1 MCRISILMVSP
12 RRLDIDRL
20 LTMGYNKNIFIVE
33 EVTSASSESNLD
45 KIIVKGLTVFA
56 YQGGNRLLGE
66 VHISGAK
73 NSVLPI
79 IVATL
84 LAEGRCVLDDVPRLA
99 DVQIIKDVLES
110 LGADITFTDNTM
122 EVDGAPVNKVQAPI
136 EYIKKMRASVLIM
149 GPLLARFGRAV
160 LSLPGG
166 CAIGARPIDLHL
178 KGLEVLGA
186 SIQIRDDE
194 VVAEVPGGRLKG
206 DRIFLRVP
214 SVGATE
220 NLMMAASLAE
230 GVTVI
235 ENAAEE
241 PEIVDLA
248 NFLNAMGADVRG
260 AGTGVIRITGV
271 EHLHGA
277 NHTIIPDRIEA
288 GSYLLAGAITGS
300 TVRVTNCIA
309 DHLRPVL
316 DKIVESGATVEV
328 DEVANTVTVHGA
340 EKIRPVDVKT
350 LPYPGFPTDMQSQ
363 FMAYMTVAEGTCQFT
378 ETIFENRFMHVDEL
392 RKMGANIQAE
402 GRNAFITGVPKLH
415 GAAVRATDLRAGAA
429 LIIAGLAAEGETT
442 VSDLYHLDRGYE
454 DLIGKF
460 QSLGADIRRIDDGE

>member
-1 MCRISILMVSP
+1 M
-12 RRLDIDRL
+12 
-20 LTMGYNKNIFIVE
+20 
-33 EVTSASSESNLD
+33 TSASSESNLD
-45 KIIVKGLTVFA
+45 KIIVT
-56 YQGGNRLLGE
+56 GGRKLSGE
-66 VHISGAK
+66 VRISGAK

-84 LAEGRCVLDDVPRLA
+84 LAEGRCVLEDVPRLA

-316 DKIVESGATVEV
+316 DKIVDSGATSEV

-340 EKIRPVDVKT
+340 EHIHPVDVKT

-363 FMAYMTVAEGTCQFT
+363 FMAYMTVADGTCQFT

>member
-45 KIIVKGLTVFA
+45 KIIVT
-56 YQGGNRLLGE
+56 GGRKLSGE
-66 VHISGAK
+66 VRISGAK

-340 EKIRPVDVKT
+340 
-350 LPYPGFPTDMQSQ
+350 
-363 FMAYMTVAEGTCQFT
+363 
-378 ETIFENRFMHVDEL
+378 
-392 RKMGANIQAE
+392 
-402 GRNAFITGVPKLH
+402 
-415 GAAVRATDLRAGAA
+415 
-429 LIIAGLAAEGETT
+429 
-442 VSDLYHLDRGYE
+442 
-454 DLIGKF
+454 
-460 QSLGADIRRIDDGE
+460 

>member
-1 MCRISILMVSP
+1 M
-12 RRLDIDRL
+12 
-20 LTMGYNKNIFIVE
+20 
-33 EVTSASSESNLD
+33 TSASSESNLD
-45 KIIVKGLTVFA
+45 KIIVT
-56 YQGGNRLLGE
+56 GGRKLSGE
-66 VHISGAK
+66 VRISGAK

-84 LAEGRCVLDDVPRLA
+84 LAEGRCVLEDVPRLA

-230 GVTVI
+230 GLTVI

-316 DKIVESGATVEV
+316 DKIVESGATIEV

-340 EKIRPVDVKT
+340 EHIHPVDVKT

-363 FMAYMTVAEGTCQFT
+363 FMAYMTVADGTCQFT

>member
-1 MCRISILMVSP
+1 M
-12 RRLDIDRL
+12 
-20 LTMGYNKNIFIVE
+20 
-33 EVTSASSESNLD
+33 TSASSESNLD
-45 KIIVKGLTVFA
+45 KIIVT
-56 YQGGNRLLGE
+56 GGRKLSGE
-66 VHISGAK
+66 VRISGAK

-84 LAEGRCVLDDVPRLA
+84 LAEGRCVLEDVPRLA

-316 DKIVESGATVEV
+316 DKIVESGATIEV

-340 EKIRPVDVKT
+340 EHIHPVDVKT

-363 FMAYMTVAEGTCQFT
+363 FMAYMTVADGTCQFT

-402 GRNAFITGVPKLH
+402 GRNAFITGVSKLH

>member
-1 MCRISILMVSP
+1 MGRISILMVSP

-20 LTMGYNKNIFIVE
+20 WTMGYNKNIFIVE

-45 KIIVKGLTVFA
+45 KIIVT
-56 YQGGNRLLGE
+56 GGRKLSGE
-66 VHISGAK
+66 VRISGAK

-300 TVRVTNCIA
+300 TVRVTNCIS

>member
-1 MCRISILMVSP
+1 MGRISILMVSP

-20 LTMGYNKNIFIVE
+20 WTMGYNKNIFIVE

-45 KIIVKGLTVFA
+45 KIIVT
-56 YQGGNRLLGE
+56 GGRKLSGE
-66 VHISGAK
+66 VRISGAK

-402 GRNAFITGVPKLH
+402 GRNAFITGVPTLH

-429 LIIAGLAAEGETT
+429 LIIAGLAAEGKTT

>member
-1 MCRISILMVSP
+1 M
-12 RRLDIDRL
+12 
-20 LTMGYNKNIFIVE
+20 
-33 EVTSASSESNLD
+33 TSASSESNLD
-45 KIIVKGLTVFA
+45 KIIVT
-56 YQGGNRLLGE
+56 GGRKLSGE
-66 VHISGAK
+66 VRISGAK

-84 LAEGRCVLDDVPRLA
+84 LAEGRCVLEDVPRLA

-149 GPLLARFGRAV
+149 GPLLARFGRVV

-316 DKIVESGATVEV
+316 DKIVESGATIEV

-340 EKIRPVDVKT
+340 EHIHPVDVKT

-363 FMAYMTVAEGTCQFT
+363 FMAYMTVADGTCQFT

>member
-45 KIIVKGLTVFA
+45 KIIVT
-56 YQGGNRLLGE
+56 GGRKLSGE
-66 VHISGAK
+66 VRISGAK

-363 FMAYMTVAEGTCQFT
+363 FMAYMAVAEGTCQFT

>member
-1 MCRISILMVSP
+1 MGRISILMVSP

-20 LTMGYNKNIFIVE
+20 WTMGYNKNIFIVE

-45 KIIVKGLTVFA
+45 KIIVT
-56 YQGGNRLLGE
+56 GGRKLSGE
-66 VHISGAK
+66 VRISGAK

-460 QSLGADIRRIDDGE
+460 QSLGAGIRRIDDGE

>member
-1 MCRISILMVSP
+1 
-12 RRLDIDRL
+12 
-20 LTMGYNKNIFIVE
+20 MGYNKNIFRVE

-45 KIIVKGLTVFA
+45 KIIVT
-56 YQGGNRLLGE
+56 GGRKLSGE
-66 VHISGAK
+66 VRISGAK

-84 LAEGRCVLDDVPRLA
+84 LAEGRCVLEDVPRLA

-316 DKIVESGATVEV
+316 DKIVESGATIEV

-340 EKIRPVDVKT
+340 EHIHPVDVKT

-363 FMAYMTVAEGTCQFT
+363 FMAYMTVADGTCQFT

>member
-1 MCRISILMVSP
+1 MR
-12 RRLDIDRL
+12 
-20 LTMGYNKNIFIVE
+20 YNKGNAIEGGDVGAGRR
-33 EVTSASSESNLD
+33 EVD
-45 KIIVKGLTVFA
+45 KIIVT
-56 YQGGNRLLGE
+56 GGRRLSGE
-66 VHISGAK
+66 VRISGAK
-73 NSVLPI
+73 NAVLPI

-84 LAEGRCVLDDVPRLA
+84 LSEGCCVLEDVPRLA
-99 DVQIIKDVLES
+99 DVQIIKDVLLS
-110 LGADITFTDNTM
+110 LGAEITFQDNTM
-122 EVDGAPVNKVQAPI
+122 EINGAPVDKVQAPV

-178 KGLEVLGA
+178 KGLETLGA
-186 SIQIRDDE
+186 AIQIRDDE
-194 VVAEVPGGRLKG
+194 VVAEVPGGGRLKG
-206 DRIFLRVP
+206 ERIFLRVP

-230 GVTVI
+230 GTTVI

-260 AGTGVIRITGV
+260 AGTNVIRINGV
-271 EHLHGA
+271 ERLHGA
-277 NHTIIPDRIEA
+277 EHTIIPDRIEA

-316 DKIVESGATVEV
+316 DKIVESGSVIEV
-328 DEVANTVTVHGA
+328 DEVANAVTVHGTD
-340 EKIRPVDVKT
+340 KILPVDIKT

-363 FMAYMTVAEGTCQFT
+363 FMAYLTLAEGTSQVT
-378 ETIFENRFMHVDEL
+378 ETIFENRFMHVEEL
-392 RKMGANIQAE
+392 RKLGANIQTE
-402 GRNAFITGVPKLH
+402 GRNAFVNGVAKLH
-415 GAAVRATDLRAGAA
+415 GASVRATDLRAGAA

-442 VSDLYHLDRGYE
+442 IGDLYHLDRGYE

-460 QSLGADIRRIDDGE
+460 QSLGADIRRFDDGQ

>member
-1 MCRISILMVSP
+1 M
-12 RRLDIDRL
+12 
-20 LTMGYNKNIFIVE
+20 
-33 EVTSASSESNLD
+33 TSASSESNLD
-45 KIIVKGLTVFA
+45 KIIVT
-56 YQGGNRLLGE
+56 GGRKLSGE
-66 VHISGAK
+66 VRISGAK

-84 LAEGRCVLDDVPRLA
+84 LAEGRCVLEDVPRLA

-271 EHLHGA
+271 EYLHGA

-316 DKIVESGATVEV
+316 DKIVESGATIEV

-340 EKIRPVDVKT
+340 EHIHPVDVKT

-363 FMAYMTVAEGTCQFT
+363 FMAYMTVADGTCQFT

>member
-1 MCRISILMVSP
+1 M
-12 RRLDIDRL
+12 
-20 LTMGYNKNIFIVE
+20 
-33 EVTSASSESNLD
+33 TSASSESNLD
-45 KIIVKGLTVFA
+45 KIIVT
-56 YQGGNRLLGE
+56 GGRKLSGE
-66 VHISGAK
+66 VRISGAK

-99 DVQIIKDVLES
+99 DVQIIKDVLQS
-110 LGADITFTDNTM
+110 LGADIIFQDNTM

-194 VVAEVPGGRLKG
+194 VVAEVPNGRLKG

-260 AGTGVIRITGV
+260 AGTGVIRINGV

-328 DEVANTVTVHGA
+328 DEVENTVTVHGCDN
-340 EKIRPVDVKT
+340 IRPVDVKT

-429 LIIAGLAAEGETT
+429 LIIAGLAAEGETI

>member
-45 KIIVKGLTVFA
+45 KIIVT
-56 YQGGNRLLGE
+56 GGRKLSGE
-66 VHISGAK
+66 VRISGAK

-84 LAEGRCVLDDVPRLA
+84 LAEGRCVMDDVPRLA

>member
-1 MCRISILMVSP
+1 
-12 RRLDIDRL
+12 
-20 LTMGYNKNIFIVE
+20 VE

-45 KIIVKGLTVFA
+45 KIIVT
-56 YQGGNRLLGE
+56 GGRKLSGE
-66 VHISGAK
+66 VRISGAK

-84 LAEGRCVLDDVPRLA
+84 LAEGRCVLEDVPRLA

-194 VVAEVPGGRLKG
+194 VVAEVLGGRLKG

-316 DKIVESGATVEV
+316 DKIVESGATIEV

-340 EKIRPVDVKT
+340 EHIHPVDVKT

-363 FMAYMTVAEGTCQFT
+363 FMAYMTVADGTCQFT

>member
-1 MCRISILMVSP
+1 
-12 RRLDIDRL
+12 
-20 LTMGYNKNIFIVE
+20 MGYNKNIFIVE

-45 KIIVKGLTVFA
+45 KIIVT
-56 YQGGNRLLGE
+56 GGRKLSGE
-66 VHISGAK
+66 VRISGAK

-220 NLMMAASLAE
+220 NLMMAASFAE

-402 GRNAFITGVPKLH
+402 GRNAFITGVPTLH

-429 LIIAGLAAEGETT
+429 LIIAGLAAEGKTT

>member
-1 MCRISILMVSP
+1 M
-12 RRLDIDRL
+12 
-20 LTMGYNKNIFIVE
+20 
-33 EVTSASSESNLD
+33 TSASSESNLD
-45 KIIVKGLTVFA
+45 KIIVT
-56 YQGGNRLLGE
+56 GGRKLSGE
-66 VHISGAK
+66 VRISGAK

-84 LAEGRCVLDDVPRLA
+84 LAEGRCVLEDVPRLA

-248 NFLNAMGADVRG
+248 NFLNVMGADVRG

-316 DKIVESGATVEV
+316 DKIVESGATIEV

-340 EKIRPVDVKT
+340 EHIHPVDVKT

-363 FMAYMTVAEGTCQFT
+363 FMAYMTVADGTCQFT

>member
-1 MCRISILMVSP
+1 
-12 RRLDIDRL
+12 
-20 LTMGYNKNIFIVE
+20 MGYNKNIFIVE

-45 KIIVKGLTVFA
+45 KIIVT
-56 YQGGNRLLGE
+56 GGRKLSGE
-66 VHISGAK
+66 VRISGAK

-309 DHLRPVL
+309 DHLRSVL

-402 GRNAFITGVPKLH
+402 GRNAFITGVPTLH

-429 LIIAGLAAEGETT
+429 LIIAGLAAEGKTT

>member
-1 MCRISILMVSP
+1 MTYYGEWVTINVLQIQGGDVGS
-12 RRLDIDRL
+12 DR
-20 LTMGYNKNIFIVE
+20 E
-33 EVTSASSESNLD
+33 ELD
-45 KIIVKGLTVFA
+45 KIIVT
-56 YQGGNRLLGE
+56 GGKKLSGE
-66 VHISGAK
+66 VRISGAK

-84 LAEGRCVLDDVPRLA
+84 LAEGRCVLEDVPRLA
-99 DVQIIKDVLES
+99 DVNIIKDVLVS
-110 LGADITFTDNTM
+110 LGSDISFTENTM
-122 EVDGAPVNKVQAPI
+122 VADGASVNKVQAPV

-178 KGLEVLGA
+178 KGLEALGA

-194 VVAEVPGGRLKG
+194 VVADVPGGCLKG
-206 DRIFLRVP
+206 ANIFLRVP

-230 GVTVI
+230 GVTTI

-248 NFLNAMGADVRG
+248 NFLNEMGAKVRG
-260 AGTGVIRITGV
+260 AGTGTIRITGV

-316 DKIVESGATVEV
+316 EKIEESGVRVEI
-328 DEVANTVTVHGA
+328 DDTAHTVTVHGS
-340 EKIRPVDVKT
+340 ENKIRPVDIKT

-363 FMAYMTVAEGTCQFT
+363 FMAYLTLAEGNCQVT

-392 RKMGANIQAE
+392 RKLGANIQTE
-402 GRNAFITGVPKLH
+402 GRTAFVTGVKKLY
-415 GAAVRATDLRAGAA
+415 GADVRATDLRAGAA
-429 LIIAGLAAEGETT
+429 LIIAALAAEGETT
-442 VSDLYHLDRGYE
+442 IRDLYHLDRGYE

-460 QSLGADIRRIDDGE
+460 QSLGAQIVRVNDDEV

>member
-1 MCRISILMVSP
+1 M
-12 RRLDIDRL
+12 
-20 LTMGYNKNIFIVE
+20 
-33 EVTSASSESNLD
+33 TSASSESNLD
-45 KIIVKGLTVFA
+45 KIIVT
-56 YQGGNRLLGE
+56 GGRKLSGE
-66 VHISGAK
+66 VRISGAK

-84 LAEGRCVLDDVPRLA
+84 LAEGRCVLEDVPRLA

-309 DHLRPVL
+309 DHVRPVL
-316 DKIVESGATVEV
+316 DKIVESGATIEV

-340 EKIRPVDVKT
+340 EHIHPVDVKT

-363 FMAYMTVAEGTCQFT
+363 FMAYMTVADGTCQFT

>member
-45 KIIVKGLTVFA
+45 KIIVT
-56 YQGGNRLLGE
+56 GGRKLSGE
-66 VHISGAK
+66 VRISGAK

>member
-1 MCRISILMVSP
+1 MR
-12 RRLDIDRL
+12 
-20 LTMGYNKNIFIVE
+20 YNKGNAIEGGDVGAGRR
-33 EVTSASSESNLD
+33 EVD
-45 KIIVKGLTVFA
+45 KIIVT
-56 YQGGNRLLGE
+56 GGRRLSGE
-66 VHISGAK
+66 VRISGAK
-73 NSVLPI
+73 NAVLPI

-84 LAEGRCVLDDVPRLA
+84 LSEGRCVLEDVPRLA
-99 DVQIIKDVLES
+99 DVQIIKDVLLS
-110 LGADITFTDNTM
+110 LGAEITFQDNTM
-122 EVDGAPVNKVQAPI
+122 EINGAPVDKVQAPV

-178 KGLEVLGA
+178 KGLETLGA
-186 SIQIRDDE
+186 AIQIRDDE
-194 VVAEVPGGRLKG
+194 VVAEVPGGGRLKG
-206 DRIFLRVP
+206 ERIFLRVP

-230 GVTVI
+230 GTTVI

-260 AGTGVIRITGV
+260 AGTNVIRINGV
-271 EHLHGA
+271 ERLHGA
-277 NHTIIPDRIEA
+277 EHTIIPDRIEA

-316 DKIVESGATVEV
+316 DKIVEGGSVIEV
-328 DEVANTVTVHGA
+328 DEVANAVTVHGTD
-340 EKIRPVDVKT
+340 KILPVDIKT

-363 FMAYMTVAEGTCQFT
+363 FMAYLTLAEGTSQVT
-378 ETIFENRFMHVDEL
+378 ETIFENRFMHVEEL
-392 RKMGANIQAE
+392 RKLGANIQTE
-402 GRNAFITGVPKLH
+402 GRNAFVNGVAKLH
-415 GAAVRATDLRAGAA
+415 GASVRATDLRAGAA

-442 VSDLYHLDRGYE
+442 IGDLYHLDRGYE

-460 QSLGADIRRIDDGE
+460 QSLGADIRRFDDGQ

>member
-1 MCRISILMVSP
+1 M
-12 RRLDIDRL
+12 
-20 LTMGYNKNIFIVE
+20 
-33 EVTSASSESNLD
+33 TSASSESNLD
-45 KIIVKGLTVFA
+45 KIIVT
-56 YQGGNRLLGE
+56 GGRKLSGE
-66 VHISGAK
+66 VRISGAK

-84 LAEGRCVLDDVPRLA
+84 LAEGRCVLEDVPRLA

-248 NFLNAMGADVRG
+248 NFLNAMGADVHG

-316 DKIVESGATVEV
+316 DKIVESGATIEV

-340 EKIRPVDVKT
+340 EHIHPVDVKT

-363 FMAYMTVAEGTCQFT
+363 FMAYMTVADGTCQFT

-442 VSDLYHLDRGYE
+442 VSNLYHLDRGYE

>member
-1 MCRISILMVSP
+1 MGRISILMVSP

-20 LTMGYNKNIFIVE
+20 WTMGYNKNIFIVE

-45 KIIVKGLTVFA
+45 KIIVT
-56 YQGGNRLLGE
+56 GGRKLSGE
-66 VHISGAK
+66 VRISGAK

-178 KGLEVLGA
+178 KGLVVLGA

-429 LIIAGLAAEGETT
+429 LIIAGLAAEGKTT

>member
-1 MCRISILMVSP
+1 MGRISILMVSP

-20 LTMGYNKNIFIVE
+20 WTMGYNKNIFIVE

-45 KIIVKGLTVFA
+45 KIIVT
-56 YQGGNRLLGE
+56 GGRKLSGE
-66 VHISGAK
+66 VRISGAK

-340 EKIRPVDVKT
+340 KKIRPVDVKT

>member
-1 MCRISILMVSP
+1 
-12 RRLDIDRL
+12 
-20 LTMGYNKNIFIVE
+20 MGYNKNIFIVE

-45 KIIVKGLTVFA
+45 KIIVT
-56 YQGGNRLLGE
+56 GGRKLSGE
-66 VHISGAK
+66 VRISGAK

-110 LGADITFTDNTM
+110 LGADITFTDSTM

-460 QSLGADIRRIDDGE
+460 QSLGAGIRRIDDGE

>member
-45 KIIVKGLTVFA
+45 KIIVT
-56 YQGGNRLLGE
+56 GGRKLSGE
-66 VHISGAK
+66 VRISGAK

-363 FMAYMTVAEGTCQFT
+363 FMAYMTVAEGTCRFT

>member
-1 MCRISILMVSP
+1 M
-12 RRLDIDRL
+12 
-20 LTMGYNKNIFIVE
+20 
-33 EVTSASSESNLD
+33 TSASSESNLD
-45 KIIVKGLTVFA
+45 KIIVT
-56 YQGGNRLLGE
+56 GGRKLSGE
-66 VHISGAK
+66 VRISGAK

-84 LAEGRCVLDDVPRLA
+84 LAEGRCVLEDVPRLA

-316 DKIVESGATVEV
+316 DKIVESGATIEV

-340 EKIRPVDVKT
+340 DHIHPVDVKT

-363 FMAYMTVAEGTCQFT
+363 FMAYMTVADGTCQFT

>member
-1 MCRISILMVSP
+1 M
-12 RRLDIDRL
+12 
-20 LTMGYNKNIFIVE
+20 
-33 EVTSASSESNLD
+33 TSASSESNLD
-45 KIIVKGLTVFA
+45 KIIVT
-56 YQGGNRLLGE
+56 GGRKLSGE
-66 VHISGAK
+66 VRISGAK

-84 LAEGRCVLDDVPRLA
+84 LAEGRCVLEDVPRLA

-122 EVDGAPVNKVQAPI
+122 EVNGAPVNKVQAPI

-316 DKIVESGATVEV
+316 DKIVESGATIEV

-340 EKIRPVDVKT
+340 EHIHPVDVKT

-363 FMAYMTVAEGTCQFT
+363 FMAYMTVADGTCQFT

>member
-1 MCRISILMVSP
+1 MGRISILMVSP

-20 LTMGYNKNIFIVE
+20 WTMGYNKNIFIVE

-45 KIIVKGLTVFA
+45 KIIVT
-56 YQGGNRLLGE
+56 GGRKLSGE
-66 VHISGAK
+66 VRISGAK

-429 LIIAGLAAEGETT
+429 LIIAGLAAEGKTT

>member
-1 MCRISILMVSP
+1 M
-12 RRLDIDRL
+12 
-20 LTMGYNKNIFIVE
+20 
-33 EVTSASSESNLD
+33 TSASSESNLD
-45 KIIVKGLTVFA
+45 KIIVT
-56 YQGGNRLLGE
+56 GGRKLSGE
-66 VHISGAK
+66 VRISGAK

-84 LAEGRCVLDDVPRLA
+84 LAEGRCVLEDVPRLA

-194 VVAEVPGGRLKG
+194 VVAEVPSGRLKG

-316 DKIVESGATVEV
+316 DKIVESGATIEV

-340 EKIRPVDVKT
+340 EHIHPVDVKT

-363 FMAYMTVAEGTCQFT
+363 FMAYMTVADGTCQFT

>member
-1 MCRISILMVSP
+1 MGRISILMVSP

-20 LTMGYNKNIFIVE
+20 WTMGYNKNIFIVE

-45 KIIVKGLTVFA
+45 KIIVT
-56 YQGGNRLLGE
+56 GGRKLSGE
-66 VHISGAK
+66 VRISGAK

-194 VVAEVPGGRLKG
+194 VVAEVPSGRLKG

-429 LIIAGLAAEGETT
+429 LIIAGLAAEGKTT